1 MSIMMFSTIIT
12 IIVTI
17 IIVIDEYQILNS
29 ITIYSRVYPLS
40 TISIRDYLI
49 TTYQSHHQND
59 HLRDGRRRRRGK
71 RKGRG

>member
-17 IIVIDEYQILNS
+17 IIVVIDEYQILNS

-59 HLRDGRRRRRGK
+59 HLIV
-71 RKGRG
+71 